1 MQALFILSTINVFFH
16 RQTIEQHYFMTSSRH
31 QSFPSALLTTF
42 SGTILFI
49 VCTTTVNAVQPM
61 SESDLEFVSATTGS
75 NILNIFGASQAG
87 LKIDDTETQEIPS
100 SSAKLETE
108 KYQEGEA
115 TNPIA
120 QKELNAIEEGKL
132 QKSNTIPEFTIP
144 QETENSLIKSNL
156 QTTGNASVFST
167 SSEIKY
173 KTTNVHHE
181 MKTIE
186 NGGVSVSRDLQI
198 DLLKLENLSG
208 DQIDNSRS
216 AGSIYL
222 SNWNSQGDT
231 RIFNTK

>member
-1 MQALFILSTINVFFH
+1 
-16 RQTIEQHYFMTSSRH
+16 
-31 QSFPSALLTTF
+31 
-42 SGTILFI
+42 
-49 VCTTTVNAVQPM
+49 M

-87 LKIDDTETQEIPS
+87 LKIDDTETQEIPG

-120 QKELNAIEEGKL
+120 QKELDAIEEGKL
-132 QKSNTIPEFTIP
+132 QKTTTTPEFSIP
-144 QETENSLIKSNL
+144 QETENSIIKSNL